1 MGRGVG
7 WQCEKKTK
15 KAYSGGRITILNPIK
30 SINFSATVVMFTC
43 FLTDARTEIH
53 SLNSAGITVAERQ
66 SESVGGESE
75 KFQSDIS

>member
-1 MGRGVG
+1 
-7 WQCEKKTK
+7 
-15 KAYSGGRITILNPIK
+15 
-30 SINFSATVVMFTC
+30 MFTC

-75 KFQSDIS
+75 KFQSDISWNICLNSINVRLSAHDSHQALISISARFIELTI